1 MSDGTPQFTTAEYP
15 ARPVALACKGCGKPL
30 GDPYF
35 RANGTPICPAC
46 AQAIQRQA
54 DSDTK
59 ARFARGMLFGVG
71 GAILGLVLYVVFA
84 LVTGLMIGFVSLA
97 VGYLVGKAITIG
109 SGGRG
114 GRRYQIA
121 AVVLTYAA
129 VSLSAVPI
137 AISMHNKARKAEQQ
151 TELSAPTGDHA
162 AMSPAR
168 AVATLVF
175 VGLASPFLE
184 LSNPAQGL
192 IGLVILFVGIRIAW
206 RLTAGRSIK
215 IEGPLRAAGPA
226 TAS

>member
-54 DSDTK
+54 
-59 ARFARGMLFGVG
+59 
-71 GAILGLVLYVVFA
+71 
-84 LVTGLMIGFVSLA
+84 
-97 VGYLVGKAITIG
+97 ITLG

-137 AISMHNKARKAEQQ
+137 AISMHNKARNAEQQ

-162 AMSPAR
+162 AMSPAK

-206 RLTAGRSIK
+206 RMTAGRSIK